1 MLFIILEFI
10 YDDVIYKLYNK
21 FIYKRY
27 KEDYWLFIEIIRGK
41 ALLFSF
47 SVDVIILLDVIDLIF
62 GLNPNLESDNILIFF
77 VFNIRFKKSFN
88 CLELFSLSK
97 KLKVNCP

>member
-41 ALLFSF
+41 AL
-47 SVDVIILLDVIDLIF
+47 
-62 GLNPNLESDNILIFF
+62 
-77 VFNIRFKKSFN
+77 
-88 CLELFSLSK
+88 
-97 KLKVNCP
+97 